1 MKRENEIERDNRYQP
16 FKGRDG
22 DENDGEETWESEK
35 WSTRPNTRFGVGKR
49 NGGTIR
55 LEVTG
60 RRREEYEKRGRAGK
74 QTPGPYFTSQ
84 SYLCAHIM
92 DRGDWKGRKGLGTA
106 FLLFRRRNEKSL
118 FRRSSRPGERSIQS
132 GEKRGTDTRY
142 DVALEDRGRTLSSPW
157 KRRKIDRRGP
167 IDDNSWWRRF
177 ETRKK

>member
-60 RRREEYEKRGRAGK
+60 RRREEYEKRKGAELENRLLDLISPA
-74 QTPGPYFTSQ
+74 S
-84 SYLCAHIM
+84 HI
-92 DRGDWKGRKGLGTA
+92 
-106 FLLFRRRNEKSL
+106 S
-118 FRRSSRPGERSIQS
+118 
-132 GEKRGTDTRY
+132 
-142 DVALEDRGRTLSSPW
+142 V
-157 KRRKIDRRGP
+157 P
-167 IDDNSWWRRF
+167 I
-177 ETRKK
+177 